1 MTTPDIHTLT
11 GAYAVDALPDDE
23 RREFERHLDSCAACQ
38 QEVDELRTTAAQL
51 GGAIAE
57 TPPAGMRAAVLAAIE
72 DVRQE
77 RRSTEVVAIDRGREW
92 MPRVL
97 GAAAAAF
104 LVVVLGLTVVV
115 SSLNSRLDDLDAT
128 NTQVTEVL
136 AAEDLDTV
144 ELEGDVGTVRVA
156 FSPTRGQGVLIGTGL
171 EPLPESRVYELWF
184 LEGSDPVPAGLF
196 APDAEGR
203 VTFAVN
209 GDLGRVEAFAVTIE
223 PEGGSPAPTTE
234 PVLVGAV

>member
-23 RREFERHLDSCAACQ
+23 RREFERHLDSCDACQ

-51 GGAIAE
+51 AGAVAE
-57 TPPAGMRAAVLAAIE
+57 TPPAGMRAAVLAAID

-77 RRSTEVVAIDRGREW
+77 RPATEVAAIDRGREW

-104 LVVVLGLTVVV
+104 LLVVLGLTVIV

-171 EPLPESRVYELWF
+171 EPLSDSRVYELWF
-184 LEGSDPVPAGLF
+184 LEGGDPVPAGLF
-196 APDAEGR
+196 TPDEQGR

-209 GDLGRVEAFAVTIE
+209 GDLGGVEAFAVTIE